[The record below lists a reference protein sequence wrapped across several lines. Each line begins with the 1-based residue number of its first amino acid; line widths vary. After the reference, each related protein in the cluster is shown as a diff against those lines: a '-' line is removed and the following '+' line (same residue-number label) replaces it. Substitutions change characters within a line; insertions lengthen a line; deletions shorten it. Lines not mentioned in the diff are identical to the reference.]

1 MKLRALKEKV
11 AHVAHHDHELPD
23 VATEDDNAFMHLT
36 SKDTGAAD
44 EAAKREAKG
53 GSKSVY

>member
-1 MKLRALKEKV
+1 MKLRDLKDKV
-11 AHVAHHDHELPD
+11 AHKSHQDEDLAPV
-23 VATEDDNAFMHLT
+23 DDNAFMHMT

-44 EAAKREAKG
+44 EAAKNEKKG